1 MKRVCGMVLGAAVA
15 VALVAG
21 CEWDSSGK
29 SESWSDSYN
38 WVNFSGTYRN
48 AQNGILV
55 SDYTKTKAVE
65 GSTNSV
71 SVSETGGT
79 LAGKALAASG
89 VVAHKPIDPGSFAIR
104 IGSDVTLTD
113 NGSGVLSGS
122 GAVSYSGGT
131 WSFQLAD
138 TQWSVLARSI
148 SLDYSYTVTKA
159 GDVGGES
166 RAGST
171 GRAIYSLILEQQ
183 GQNLTITDSNGATYK
198 GRIGTLRSSS
208 GVTPENSKPTAEG
221 GRVLPKDGDT
231 IVATFNC
238 KGVSAAGMSVTI
250 SGTLSGT
257 VAASVFTGRT
267 IQGTWIEAGGR
278 TGDINGTTVAIT
290 IPTTSTDDTPT
301 DE

>member
-1 MKRVCGMVLGAAVA
+1 MVLGAAAA

-21 CEWDSSGK
+21 CEWDTAGK
-29 SESWSDSYN
+29 SDSWSDSYN

-48 AQNGILV
+48 AQNDILV
-55 SDYTKTKAVE
+55 SDYTKTKSTE

-71 SVSETGGT
+71 SVSETGGV

-89 VVAHKPIDPGSFAIR
+89 VVAHKPIDAGSFAVR

-122 GAVSYSGGT
+122 GGSGAVSYTGGT

-138 TQWSVLARSI
+138 TQWSVLSRAI
-148 SLDYSYTVTKA
+148 SLDYSYTVAKA
-159 GDVGGES
+159 GEAGGES

-171 GRAIYSLILEQQ
+171 GRAIYSFVVEQQ

-198 GRIGTLRSSS
+198 GRIGTLRSTS
-208 GVTPENSKPTAEG
+208 GGTPETAKATADG
-221 GRVLPKDGDT
+221 GKVLPKDGDT
-231 IVATFNC
+231 VVATFNC

-250 SGTLSGT
+250 TGTFSGT
-257 VAASVFTGRT
+257 VAANVFTGRT
-267 IQGTWIEAGGR
+267 MQGTWIEAGGR
-278 TGDINGTTVAIT
+278 TGDINGTTVAVT
-290 IPTTSTDDTPT
+290 IQTASSSDSSSS
-301 DE
+301 EE